1 LVQKLKYIL
10 EACAAGFVYF
20 IFKIL
25 DVDKASALGGW
36 LGRTVGPY
44 LGVSKIARNNIK
56 NTFPNLSEKNLQKV
70 ILEMWDNLGRTA
82 AEHCHLDKFKPY
94 IKDSRVEVFGIQY
107 LEKIRK
113 DGAPALF
120 FSAHLANW
128 EVTSLGASELGINV
142 HLVYRRANNPF
153 FDKLVMKTRDNVNK
167 KLFPKGPE
175 GARAIIKKIK
185 NGESVAM
192 LVDQKMNDGIA
203 VPFFGRDA
211 MTAPA
216 IAELSMRYKC
226 PIIPVRV
233 ERTTGAYFKITVYP
247 PLNNSIQT
255 DKNIDSKVIMTEIN
269 EMLESWIEEKPAQWL
284 WIHKR
289 WPNS

>member
-1 LVQKLKYIL
+1 M
-10 EACAAGFVYF
+10 
-20 IFKIL
+20 
-25 DVDKASALGGW
+25 DKASALGGW
-36 LGRTVGPY
+36 LGRIVGPY
-44 LGVSKIARNNIK
+44 LRVSKIARNNIK

-94 IKDSRVEVFGIQY
+94 IKDSRVEVSGIQY

-153 FDKLVMKTRDNVNK
+153 FDKLIMKTRDNVNK

-255 DKNIDSKVIMTEIN
+255 DKNIDSKVIMTKIN
-269 EMLESWIEEKPAQWL
+269 ELLESWIEEKPAQWL

>member
-1 LVQKLKYIL
+1 MVQKLKYIL

-82 AEHCHLDKFKPY
+82 AEHCHLDKFKPH
-94 IKDSRVEVFGIQY
+94 IKDSRVEVSGIQY

-142 HLVYRRANNPF
+142 HSVYRRANNPF

-247 PLNNSIQT
+247 PLNNSIQI
-255 DKNIDSKVIMTEIN
+255 DKNIDSKVIMTKIN